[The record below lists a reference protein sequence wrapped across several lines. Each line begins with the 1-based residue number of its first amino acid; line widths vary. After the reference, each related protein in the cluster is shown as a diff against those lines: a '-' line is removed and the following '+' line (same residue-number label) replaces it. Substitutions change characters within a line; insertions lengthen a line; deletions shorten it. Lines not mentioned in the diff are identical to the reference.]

1 MRISDW
7 SSDVCSSDL
16 TDRAAARVR
25 PPRAQPLPR
34 QRQRRDRG
42 RAPYPVARDLDL
54 PALWHDDRPH
64 RHAARQWVG
73 GAAAHHPG
81 ADDVSDPPR
90 LLLAVLPRTRQRR
103 DLVELSAFL
112 ARLAGDGLR
121 SEEHTFEL
129 QSLMRI

>member
-16 TDRAAARVR
+16 
-25 PPRAQPLPR
+25 
-34 QRQRRDRG
+34 
-42 RAPYPVARDLDL
+42 
-54 PALWHDDRPH
+54 
-64 RHAARQWVG
+64 WVG

-112 ARLAGDGLR
+112 ARLAGDGMGGVSARQLAPDDGPAGGRHLNRPFSASPPLSTNPPSPSPR
-121 SEEHTFEL
+121 SAERRVGQECFSTCRSRGSPPH
-129 QSLMRI
+129 

>member
-16 TDRAAARVR
+16 
-25 PPRAQPLPR
+25 
-34 QRQRRDRG
+34 
-42 RAPYPVARDLDL
+42 
-54 PALWHDDRPH
+54 
-64 RHAARQWVG
+64 WVG

-112 ARLAGDGLR
+112 ARLAGDGMGGVSARQLAPDDGPAGGR
-121 SEEHTFEL
+121 HLNRDRKSTRL
-129 QSLMRI
+129 NSSP